1 MNLRAMT
8 GGLIGAVNPKIA
20 ATWQPSTGYTKT
32 ADYLQVPSYGPAQ
45 SVQVQMQ
52 ALTAPELK
60 QMNDLNISGV
70 LRTLYVDG
78 VVKGV
83 SRAEQT
89 GGDKFT
95 INNEVWLVVQV
106 LESWPDWTKVVICLQ
121 QPGT

>member
-8 GGLIGAVNPKIA
+8 GGLIGAINPKIA
-20 ATWQPSTGYTKT
+20 ATWQASTGYTKST
-32 ADYLQVPSYGPAQ
+32 DYKQVASYGPAQ
-45 SVQVQMQ
+45 SVMVQMQ
-52 ALTAPELK
+52 ALSSPELK

-70 LRTLYVDG
+70 LRALYVDG
-78 VVKGV
+78 VVKGA

-95 INNEVWLVVQV
+95 INGEVWLCVQV